1 MNRKII
7 VVIIMLVL
15 ICTVFTSVV
24 TTVGKKETNIAES
37 EDFISYAIKNPSP
50 YTSRVVVL
58 YFLFLLYRDSDE
70 RINILRDLYKI

>member
-1 MNRKII
+1 MNKKIVGI
-7 VVIIMLVL
+7 FVMLVL
-15 ICTVFTSVV
+15 ICTVFSSVV

-50 YTSRVVVL
+50 FTSRVVVL
-58 YFLFLLYRDSDE
+58 YFLFLLFSADAE